1 MTQVTLYAIQD
12 KTTGNIINYK
22 NVKFY
27 TSRRQAR
34 EAKRVIARD
43 NLTIVNST
51 FAREADWIKT
61 R

>member
-12 KTTGNIINYK
+12 KTTGNIINHK

-27 TSRRQAR
+27 TSRRLAR
-34 EAKRVIARD
+34 EAKRIIPKD
-43 NLTIVNST
+43 NLTIVTST
-51 FAREADWIKT
+51 FARKADWVKT